1 MTWLSREQHSA
12 HTSLSD
18 GTTPRPGIEME
29 DVATTLAQEVARS
42 LGIDTGAGNGVQ
54 RIGEDDVFK

>member
-1 MTWLSREQHSA
+1 
-12 HTSLSD
+12 
-18 GTTPRPGIEME
+18 ME
-29 DVATTLAQEVARS
+29 DVATTLAQEVERS